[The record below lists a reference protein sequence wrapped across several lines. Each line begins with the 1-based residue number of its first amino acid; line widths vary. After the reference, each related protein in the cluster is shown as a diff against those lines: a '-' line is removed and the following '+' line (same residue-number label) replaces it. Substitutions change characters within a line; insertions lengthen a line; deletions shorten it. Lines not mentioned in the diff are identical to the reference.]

1 MQALAGSTSSSRIGA
16 PSAAN
21 TRSDTAGLL
30 LPAPSA
36 LRSGS
41 STSAPFYVR
50 RNPCK
55 PDYEHVLED
64 ARAKRT
70 YEIAKAKFESY
81 LQENPRECKAWV
93 SYAMMEKR
101 NNPHS
106 PEAQHKAC
114 RAILQ
119 RGLALNPT
127 STCIIQ
133 AFGLLELRRNNSLA
147 ALMMLERCVRL
158 DPKLHP
164 VLNWSQVVLARQAV
178 EEKQQRRRGVS
189 GQQLLG
195 NIGNAIESLSQ

>member
-1 MQALAGSTSSSRIGA
+1 MQALAGSTSRIGA
-16 PSAAN
+16 SG
-21 TRSDTAGLL
+21 RTAGQGPRAEPGLL

-36 LRSGS
+36 LG
-41 STSAPFYVR
+41 TGKPFFVK
-50 RNPCK
+50 RNLIK
-55 PDYEHVLED
+55 PDYEYVLED

-70 YEIAKAKFESY
+70 YEIAREKFEKY

-106 PEAQHKAC
+106 PEAQHRAC

-119 RGLALNPT
+119 RGLQLNPN

-178 EEKQQRRRGVS
+178 EERQQRRRKLGAVD
-189 GQQLLG
+189 QQLAGNLG
-195 NIGNAIESLSQ
+195 NSAESLSQCH